1 MTNSP
6 VWLVTGASRGIGAAI
21 ADRAKMAGCRVA
33 LLSRRIAGSEGAR
46 QIGENALVVNADIS
60 DPVSVKAAIETT
72 IDHFGQ
78 LNVVINNAG
87 LHLGGKIRNLPKTD
101 WQAVLDVNLSGP
113 FSVIQ
118 CAVPYLEEGSSI
130 VNIGAVVG
138 LRGFPGDSA
147 YASSKAGLIGLTKAL
162 SIELARQ
169 DITVNV
175 VIPGLVLTDM
185 TSGVSEVAMEKM
197 RNQIPLRR
205 LGAEVEIA
213 EVVYWVSQ
221 SRYMTGAVVPV
232 DGGLLASFGVTGQ

>member
-87 LHLGGKIRNLPKTD
+87 LHL
-101 WQAVLDVNLSGP
+101 DVNLSGP

-118 CAVPYLEEGSSI
+118 CAVPYLTEGSSI